1 VEIRDETFLAPEF
14 VAMLREQGVALV
26 FADTAGTWPYAEE
39 LTAPFV
45 YLRLHGAQHL
55 YASGYTDAELDWWAA
70 RIRAWAGG
78 SEPADCVR
86 VNGCPDPPAIQ
97 RDAYVYFDNDAKVN
111 APFDALRLAERLP
124 G

>member
-1 VEIRDETFLAPEF
+1 
-14 VAMLREQGVALV
+14 MLREQGVALV